1 MGAAGSDYAAKMTE
15 VKSLVIAASLVAGGV
30 WCLHGVVARTRV
42 RQLEE
47 KQVGDI
53 VIARAP
59 DGSLSGRWQGATPA
73 PVPSK

>member
-1 MGAAGSDYAAKMTE
+1 MTE
-15 VKSLVIAASLVAGGV
+15 VKNLLLGASLVAV
-30 WCLHGVVARTRV
+30 SAWCFHGVIVRARA

-47 KQVGDI
+47 QQVGDI